1 MKADNLAIEQM
12 PPDLKNQYDQ
22 INQQMQQASP
32 EDANNLKLQ
41 SDELVAQFSSP
52 ILAQLVA
59 EYSEKISAP
68 SDEDPLITLKRQ
80 EIALKGQELAQEQQQ
95 FIIDQKRKAEDSAR
109 QDKIDRERIAA
120 QEDIAEMR
128 DDTAR
133 ARLDQQK
140 QLKIQDLLNKYN
152 K

>member
-1 MKADNLAIEQM
+1 M

-95 FIIDQKRKAEDSAR
+95 FIVDQKRKAEDSAR

>member
-1 MKADNLAIEQM
+1 MF
-12 PPDLKNQYDQ
+12 PSHDQ
-22 INQQMQQASP
+22 I
-32 EDANNLKLQ
+32 ER
-41 SDELVAQFSSP
+41 E
-52 ILAQLVA
+52 
-59 EYSEKISAP
+59 
-68 SDEDPLITLKRQ
+68 R
-80 EIALKGQELAQEQQQ
+80 IAAQED
-95 FIIDQKRKAEDSAR
+95 IARKAEDSAR